1 MNLSHRLF
9 GVCIGILTVALCC
22 GGCSVPKSPVSPP
35 TAEPQGAPGRA
46 MITGITTETLAEQVR
61 IAVQTTAAVE
71 YTAFTLAEPPRLVLT
86 FPGVTL
92 GDLPRPIPV
101 AGIVRSIEPRLVPEE
116 HAVRLEIALQH
127 MTTHVIEIQGQQC
140 LITLADSGARMADT
154 SSPAPTEMGRQA
166 PAAIPWLASPP
177 GRKSAHVPATLI
189 KGITFDAGS
198 ERSIVAVQTAGTP
211 PQVQVKQQRD
221 PTRLALDIK
230 PAHLSPTQQKTL
242 PVRDP
247 QGVVTRLEA
256 IPGADGQAET
266 VRVVIYLRTAVAFEV
281 QQDNDVIRLA
291 MARSSTTAAAARPS
305 VRPGAP
311 MTLASSSGPTPARA
325 GRLTTAPVAAMGTGV
340 VAQVAPGTRRGAA
353 PPAAPGRAD
362 SAPAARRA
370 DLPPGVG
377 LTESPAFTG
386 EKISLDLQDADIN
399 DILRL
404 IADVGGVNI
413 IAGGD
418 VQGKVT
424 TRMVDVPWDQA
435 LDVILKIN
443 GLAQDRS
450 ANIIRV
456 GPLEKFTQERK
467 ERLQAQ
473 VTEVQAEPLV
483 TRVLPVNYA
492 SAKDLHPNVTKL
504 LSNRGT
510 ILIDAR
516 TNTMILADTQRHLD
530 DVLALVAKLDRPT
543 PQVMIEA
550 RIVISSRTFTREFGA
565 QLGLAYSQIT
575 DRTFPN
581 RIDVRG
587 GLIPP
592 VPAPGTIVSPPAPAN
607 YLLDLP
613 AAVAV
618 GSGGAIGFSLASIG
632 GAILD
637 AQLSALESSGRGKI
651 IASPKIAT
659 LDNTEAQIQSGQ
671 RIPYQT
677 TSSEGTRTEFVDA
690 SIVLKVTPHVTP
702 NDYIG
707 MKITATKNDRG
718 ADTAAGLPIINTREA
733 TTDMLVKDGDTVVI
747 AGLYQ
752 RTLLSNRSGV
762 PGLSSLPLIG
772 ALFRRDT
779 ERDESDELLIFLTPR
794 IIRQDDAMD
803 KRRATLSY

>member
-1 MNLSHRLF
+1 M
-9 GVCIGILTVALCC
+9 
-22 GGCSVPKSPVSPP
+22 SPP
-35 TAEPQGAPGRA
+35 TTEPQGAPMRA
-46 MITGITTETLAEQVR
+46 MITDITTETLAEKVR

-71 YTAFTLAEPPRLVLT
+71 YTAFTLPEPPRLVLT

-116 HAVRLEIALQH
+116 QAVRLVIALQQ

-140 LITLADSGARMADT
+140 LITFADSGTRMADT
-154 SSPAPTEMGRQA
+154 LSPAPTEMGVKT

-177 GRKSAHVPATLI
+177 GRGSANVPGTLI
-189 KGITFDAGS
+189 QGITFDAGS

-230 PAHLSPTQQKTL
+230 PAHLSPTQQKAMT
-242 PVRDP
+242 VRDP

-256 IPGADGQAET
+256 IPGTDGQAET

-281 QQDNDVIRLA
+281 QQDNDIIRLA
-291 MARSSTTAAAARPS
+291 IAKSSTTAAAARTS
-305 VRPGAP
+305 VLPGAP
-311 MTLASSSGPTPARA
+311 MTLASSSVPTSARS
-325 GRLTTAPVAAMGTGV
+325 GRLTTAPVVAMGTGM
-340 VAQVAPGTRRGAA
+340 VAQVAPRTRRGADA
-353 PPAAPGRAD
+353 AAAPGRAD
-362 SAPAARRA
+362 SAPAAKRA

-377 LTESPAFTG
+377 LTESPAFAG

-404 IADVGGVNI
+404 IAEVGGVNI

-443 GLAQDRS
+443 GLAQERS
-450 ANIIRV
+450 GNIIRV
-456 GPLEKFTQERK
+456 APRAKFTQERQ
-467 ERLQAQ
+467 ERVQAQ

-483 TRVLPVNYA
+483 TRVLQVNYA
-492 SAKDLHPNVTKL
+492 TVKDLQPNVTKL

-510 ILIDAR
+510 LFIDAR
-516 TNTMILADTQRHLD
+516 TNALILTDTQKHLD
-530 DVLALVAKLDRPT
+530 DILALVAKLDRPT

-550 RIVISSRTFTREFGA
+550 RIVISSRSFTRELGA
-565 QLGLAYSQIT
+565 QLGLGYSQIT
-575 DRTFPN
+575 DRSFPN

-587 GLIPP
+587 GLAPP
-592 VPAPGTIVSPPAPAN
+592 TAPAAPGTLIPPAAPAN

-613 AAVAV
+613 AAVAA

-677 TSSEGTRTEFVDA
+677 LSSEGTRTEFVDA
-690 SIVLKVTPHVTP
+690 SITLKVTPHVTP
-702 NDYIG
+702 NDFIG

-718 ADTAAGLPIINTREA
+718 PNTPTGLPIINTREA
-733 TTDMLVKDGDTVVI
+733 ATDMLVKDGDTVVI

-752 RTLLSNRSGV
+752 RELRSDRAGI
-762 PGLSSLPLIG
+762 PGLSSLPVIG
-772 ALFRRDT
+772 ALFRKDT
-779 ERDESDELLIFLTPR
+779 ESDTSDELLIFLTPR